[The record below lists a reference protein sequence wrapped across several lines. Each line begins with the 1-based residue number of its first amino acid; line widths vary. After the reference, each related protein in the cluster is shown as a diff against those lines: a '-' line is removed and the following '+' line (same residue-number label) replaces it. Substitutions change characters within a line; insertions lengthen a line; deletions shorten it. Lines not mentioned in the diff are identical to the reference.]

1 MPSVNDN
8 ALKRKTA
15 QHEKPNENGYAGQL
29 EDAHRRL
36 HPGHGLADAGGDE
49 KDELSGRRIDRRGV
63 AATVDLRIDRL
74 VAQRG
79 QVRVRRD
86 VAIGIDAGRL
96 DPAVPNITVEII
108 REIWRAK
115 AGAAAPITPPPRRP
129 PAAPPGGHPPPAHP
143 RGAHR

>member
-29 EDAHRRL
+29 EDDHRRL

-49 KDELSGRRIDRRGV
+49 KDELSGRRIDRLSV
-63 AATVDLRIDRL
+63 AATVDLRIECL

-79 QVRVRRD
+79 QVRVPPD
-86 VAIGIDAGRL
+86 VAIRL
-96 DPAVPNITVEII
+96 DDSRLYPTGP
-108 REIWRAK
+108 
-115 AGAAAPITPPPRRP
+115 
-129 PAAPPGGHPPPAHP
+129 
-143 RGAHR
+143 

>member
-96 DPAVPNITVEII
+96 DPAVPNITVEIV
-108 REIWRAK
+108 REIWRGQGRK
-115 AGAAAPITPPPRRP
+115 MQVY
-129 PAAPPGGHPPPAHP
+129 
-143 RGAHR
+143 HRHA